1 MRTKGYIE
9 IYQISQPDKPIAL
22 VRGNLRAC
30 LVSWERASLNGFT
43 YFGSRL
49 SSFVFASLSCKTDTR
64 DHLDCKWKVSG
75 LSQTI
80 D

>member
-22 VRGNLRAC
+22 VKCNLRAC

-43 YFGSRL
+43 LEASSALLFLPVWVSR
-49 SSFVFASLSCKTDTR
+49 
-64 DHLDCKWKVSG
+64 
-75 LSQTI
+75 
-80 D
+80 